1 MNITIITLIVYF
13 VLMLFVAWYFS
24 RKGSLEVYYLN
35 QRKTSL
41 WLMTFSNVATIV
53 GAGATVAI
61 VSEVYKLAS

>member
-1 MNITIITLIVYF
+1 
-13 VLMLFVAWYFS
+13 MLFVAWYFS

-61 VSEVYKLAS
+61 VSEVYKLVS